1 MFHSD
6 NKGLAGNRSF
16 YDNPEVDQLLED
28 GRKEIDETAR
38 QDFYD
43 KIQDI
48 LVEEAPMIFMQH
60 QAYLT
65 GVSDEI
71 EGYWIDTSGYY
82 KLQNVKFKK

>member
-1 MFHSD
+1 M
-6 NKGLAGNRSF
+6 
-16 YDNPEVDQLLED
+16 Q
-28 GRKEIDETAR
+28 ETVLSMTILKSTNYLKTDVKKST
-38 QDFYD
+38 QPHVKYYYD

>member
-1 MFHSD
+1 MTILKLI
-6 NKGLAGNRSF
+6 NYLKMAVKKLTK
-16 YDNPEVDQLLED
+16 L
-28 GRKEIDETAR
+28 AR
-38 QDFYD
+38 QVFYD
-43 KIQDI
+43 KVQDI
-48 LVEEAPMIFMQH
+48 LIEEAPMVFLQH